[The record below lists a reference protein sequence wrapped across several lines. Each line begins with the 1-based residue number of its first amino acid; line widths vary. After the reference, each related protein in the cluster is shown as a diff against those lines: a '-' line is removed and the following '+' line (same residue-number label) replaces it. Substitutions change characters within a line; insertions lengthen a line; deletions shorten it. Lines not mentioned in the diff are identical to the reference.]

1 MDIPLVSLQ
10 EVVRQQ
16 WFAPFWK
23 ISQEKKTVQFDFNL
37 RGFFKKRKA
46 RPKSIQMSNAFCASK
61 TVGDFSR
68 DKDQILEL
76 TDQNSS
82 LKVCIF
88 LFECLHRAF
97 DFFLRS

>member
-1 MDIPLVSLQ
+1 
-10 EVVRQQ
+10 
-16 WFAPFWK
+16 
-23 ISQEKKTVQFDFNL
+23 
-37 RGFFKKRKA
+37 
-46 RPKSIQMSNAFCASK
+46 MSNAFCASK

-97 DFFLRS
+97 DFFFSTVDVCKSQENGHHSK